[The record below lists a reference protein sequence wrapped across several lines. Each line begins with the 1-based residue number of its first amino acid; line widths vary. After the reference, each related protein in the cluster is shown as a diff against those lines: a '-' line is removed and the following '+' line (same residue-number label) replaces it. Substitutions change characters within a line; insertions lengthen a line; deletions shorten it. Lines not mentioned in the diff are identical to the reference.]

1 MNRIADSLIWIIL
14 VAAAI
19 YGVYVAYTSL
29 LQNHGTMAFDSQSPL
44 LKDVKGAPTPASSNP
59 VQASNTTQQTPEES
73 QSQPEEQTTTPA
85 ITKSFLTQ
93 QDIARIQ
100 AIKQADFD
108 RFMRRLDDLI
118 GESVTIKK
126 ESMGKRV
133 SEYREIINLTLNQKL
148 PIVAEAG
155 DAFVAQV
162 NTLKK
167 ALNLPQDSVADK
179 PLHEALKKLLFD
191 ARNS

>member
-14 VAAAI
+14 VLASL
-19 YGVYVAYTSL
+19 YGIYVAYNSL
-29 LQNHGTMAFDSQSPL
+29 LANHGTMAFDSQSPL
-44 LKDVKGAPTPASSNP
+44 LKDVKGKPIASSSTP
-59 VQASNTTQQTPEES
+59 TQQSPSTS
-73 QSQPEEQTTTPA
+73 QQEEQEPPSPTEKPVTAAT
-85 ITKSFLTQ
+85 FFTQ

-100 AIKQADFD
+100 ALKQADFD

-155 DAFVAQV
+155 EAFITQV
-162 NTLKK
+162 NSLKK
-167 ALNLPQDSVADK
+167 SLKLAEDSVADK